1 MEHPRKRYLG
11 VGRIFLHGEPMQ
23 QIEYRPVG
31 LDILFRQLGN
41 EFPHVIEPNCSCA
54 VTLPERNPL
63 AIGENG
69 TTPIPFSRHTGKIS
83 VSQSRSTIE

>member
-11 VGRIFLHGEPMQ
+11 VGRIFLYGKPMQ
-23 QIEYRPVG
+23 QIEYGPVG

-41 EFPHVIEPNCSCA
+41 EFPYVIEA
-54 VTLPERNPL
+54 LPERNPL